1 MKKITKILLVAIGII
16 LLTGCGKDS
25 LQEISYNDLE
35 KALNNK
41 ETFILEIAQD
51 GCHNCEEFNPIF
63 KKVLKKYN
71 LTAKQI
77 NLTKL
82 SEEENTKIKNLYNIT
97 GTPTVIFIEKGEE
110 PSISRRIIGA
120 RDEDFIITKLGIAGY
135 INPMSNMGL
144 FFYLILLSIILCTA
158 FFASLVLILS
168 QRLFN
173 SS

>member
-1 MKKITKILLVAIGII
+1 MKKITKISLIIIGII
-16 LLTGCGKDS
+16 LLAGCEKNP
-25 LQEISYNDLE
+25 LQEISYNELE

-110 PSISRRIIGA
+110 PSILRRIIGA
-120 RDEDFIITKLGIAGY
+120 KDKDFIITKLGIAGY
-135 INPMSNMGL
+135 IKENK
-144 FFYLILLSIILCTA
+144 
-158 FFASLVLILS
+158 
-168 QRLFN
+168 
-173 SS
+173 

>member
-1 MKKITKILLVAIGII
+1 MKKITKILLVVIGII

-51 GCHNCEEFNPIF
+51 GCHNCEEFN
-63 KKVLKKYN
+63 

-82 SEEENTKIKNLYNIT
+82 SEEENTKIENLYNIT

-135 INPMSNMGL
+135 IKENK
-144 FFYLILLSIILCTA
+144 
-158 FFASLVLILS
+158 
-168 QRLFN
+168 
-173 SS
+173 